1 MIFKIAGD
9 ATRCACRVKQGL
21 ALSRDLVCPSDAGK
35 QGMQ

>member
-9 ATRCACRVKQGL
+9 AMRCACSVKQGL
-21 ALSRDLVCPSDAGK
+21 ALSRGLACPSDAGK